1 MYSTKMYSIM
11 KNSTMYFPKLLLS
24 LGVIVVLLFAP
35 TGMLVAQTQKTKTFH
50 DFKVKTIDG
59 KVYDLSKLKGKKV
72 LVVNT
77 ASKCG
82 LTPQYEILQKLYDKL
97 DKKKFELIGFPANN
111 FLSQEPGT
119 DAEIKEFCQKNYG
132 VTFPIMEKVSVS
144 NYMYTSHPS
153 DTSKAEKTT
162 TAEIYQWLTK
172 KELNGVMDS
181 RVEWNFQKY
190 LIDENGK
197 LIGTIPPRVGKE
209 LLLMFDFFS
218 N

>member
-1 MYSTKMYSIM
+1 M
-11 KNSTMYFPKLLLS
+11 KKSNRLKPALILS
-24 LGVIVVLLFAP
+24 AVAMIVFLF
-35 TGMLVAQTQKTKTFH
+35 TLTQGIHAQITKTKTFH

-59 KVYDLSKLKGKKV
+59 KEYDLSRLKGKKV

-82 LTPQYEILQKLYDKL
+82 LTPQYEVLQKLYDKL
-97 DKKKFELIGFPANN
+97 DKKKFEIIGFPANN

-119 DAEIKEFCQKNYG
+119 EAEIKEFCQKNYG
-132 VTFPIMEKVSVS
+132 VTFPMMEKVSVS
-144 NYMYTSHPS
+144 NFIYTSHPS
-153 DTSKAEKTT
+153 DTAKATKTNT
-162 TAEIYQWLTK
+162 SEIYQWLTK
-172 KELNGVMDS
+172 KELNGVLDS
-181 RVEWNFQKY
+181 RVEWNFQKF

-218 N
+218 K